1 MLPARRILPNDVELS
16 NSVQRRWLD
25 LARWLR
31 SFIYSEILNLGNR
44 EATEARLNQIADDAS
59 SFYAQYYSPEVG
71 TSAGT
76 IYRNYFAHVKG
87 LIEAYKNNDIAL
99 IQQQRYAMYKDS
111 YDLSKLFSQMN
122 RYWDQATLQALFN
135 VLVDNTE
142 KQIQYIING
151 NYEEEILA
159 YDQYVDQIYRI
170 ADEITYG
177 LLGNLT
183 SQDKFSS
190 ESPSWSSESEPSVAP
205 MVRC

>member
-1 MLPARRILPNDVELS
+1 MLGESPARRILPSDVELS
-16 NSVQRRWLD
+16 NLVQRRWLD

-87 LIEAYKNNDIAL
+87 LIEAYKNNDMAL

-151 NYEEEILA
+151 NYEEEIAA

-177 LLGNLT
+177 LLR
-183 SQDKFSS
+183 QFDI
-190 ESPSWSSESEPSVAP
+190 P
-205 MVRC
+205 R